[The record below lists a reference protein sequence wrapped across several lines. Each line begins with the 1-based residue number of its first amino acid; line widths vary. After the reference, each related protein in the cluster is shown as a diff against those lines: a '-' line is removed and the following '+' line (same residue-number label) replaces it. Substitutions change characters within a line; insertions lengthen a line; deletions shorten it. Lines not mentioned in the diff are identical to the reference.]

1 MYQTHSRR
9 GRIRLASYL
18 AALFVVLVATASI
31 GAVQTRRYKTAYEE
45 SQQRALLELGEYMD
59 HIESD
64 LSKVI
69 YTNTPPMLA
78 KLSSSL
84 WREATGAKSSL
95 SQLPT
100 SDLQMDNTYRFLSQ
114 VGEYA
119 MSLNR
124 KVADGG
130 TISNS
135 ERETLEKLL
144 GLSRSLCGQLAT
156 VSMHLDNGTLDLEQA
171 RDALSQGGEGIQTI
185 SLSQSF
191 SDAEQALADYPT
203 LIYDGPFSDHIN
215 QKSPAMLQG
224 KSNITRE
231 EAAKIASK
239 FSGIA
244 ANNLQED
251 ADEDGNMASYGFFYD
266 TMSIS
271 ITKAGG
277 YLCYML
283 NSRFADEATLEA
295 QDAISRAAAFLKEM
309 GFENM
314 KDSYYALNDG
324 ICVVNFAQMEGD
336 AICYP
341 DLIKVGVALD
351 NGEIVS
357 VDARGYLMNHK
368 DRVIP
373 TPKITKGQA
382 QQRLSPKLT
391 VLSSRLAFI
400 PTDAGGE
407 VYCYEFR
414 CKGQK
419 EDEILVYI
427 NAQTGDEANILQLLH
442 ADGGMLT
449 R

>member
-18 AALFVVLVATASI
+18 SALFVVLVATAAI
-31 GAVQTRRYKTAYEE
+31 GAAQTRHYKTAYEG

-59 HIESD
+59 QIESD

-69 YTNTPPMLA
+69 YTNTPPMLSR
-78 KLSSSL
+78 LSSSL
-84 WREATGAKSSL
+84 WRDATGAKSSL

-100 SDLQMDNTYRFLSQ
+100 SNLQMDNTYKFLSQ
-114 VGEYA
+114 IGEYA

-124 KVADGG
+124 KVASGG
-130 TISNS
+130 TISES
-135 ERETLEKLL
+135 ERESLEKLL
-144 GLSRSLCGQLAT
+144 TLSRSLCGQLAT
-156 VSMHLDNGTLDLEQA
+156 VSMHLDNGTLDFEQA
-171 RDALSQGGEGIQTI
+171 RDVLSKGGEGMHGL
-185 SLSQSF
+185 SLGQSF

-215 QKSPAMLQG
+215 QKNPAMLQG
-224 KSNITRE
+224 KDNITRE
-231 EAAKIASK
+231 EAAEIAAK
-239 FSGIA
+239 FSGVEA
-244 ANNLQED
+244 GSLQED
-251 ADEDGNMASYGFFYD
+251 SDEDGQMASYGFSYD
-266 TMSIS
+266 TKTIS

-283 NSRFADEATLEA
+283 NSRFADETTLEA
-295 QDAISRAAAFLKEM
+295 KDAVARAAAFLKEM
-309 GFENM
+309 GYANM
-314 KDSYYALNDG
+314 KDSYYAINDG

-336 AICYP
+336 VICYT
-341 DLIKVGVALD
+341 DLIKVGVAMD

-368 DRVIP
+368 KRTIP
-373 TPKITKGQA
+373 TPKITKTQA

-391 VLSSRLAFI
+391 VRASRLAFI

-407 VYCYEFR
+407 IFCYEFH

-419 EDEILVYI
+419 EDELLVYI
-427 NAQTGDEANILQLLH
+427 DAQTGNEANILQLLH

>member
-9 GRIRLASYL
+9 SRIRLAGYL
-18 AALFVVLVATASI
+18 SALFVVLVATAAI
-31 GAVQTRRYKTAYEE
+31 GAAQTRHYKTAYEE
-45 SQQRALLELGEYMD
+45 SQQRALLELGAYMD
-59 HIESD
+59 RIESD

-69 YTNTPPMLA
+69 YTNTPPMLS
-78 KLSSSL
+78 KLSASL

-100 SDLQMDNTYRFLSQ
+100 SDLQMDNTYKFLSQ
-114 VGEYA
+114 IGEYA

-130 TISNS
+130 TISES
-135 ERETLEKLL
+135 ERESLEKLL
-144 GLSRSLCGQLAT
+144 ALARSLCGQLAT
-156 VSMHLDNGTLDLEQA
+156 VSMHLDNGTLDFEQA
-171 RDALSQGGEGIQTI
+171 RDAISQAGEGVQAL

-191 SDAEQALADYPT
+191 SDAEQALTDYPT

-215 QKSPAMLQG
+215 QKNPAMLEG
-224 KSNITRE
+224 KDNVTRE
-231 EAAKIASK
+231 EAAKVAAR

-251 ADEDGNMASYGFFYD
+251 SDEDGQMASYGFFYD
-266 TMSIS
+266 TMTIS

-295 QDAISRAAAFLKEM
+295 RDAVSRAAAFLKEM
-309 GFENM
+309 GYQNM

-336 AICYP
+336 AICYT

-368 DRVIP
+368 ERAIP
-373 TPKITKGQA
+373 TPKVTKGQA
-382 QQRLSPKLT
+382 RQRLSPKLT

-407 VYCYEFR
+407 IYCYEFHCR
-414 CKGQK
+414 GQK
-419 EDEILVYI
+419 EDELLVYI
-427 NAQTGDEANILQLLH
+427 DAQTGNETNILQLLH

>member
-18 AALFVVLVATASI
+18 TALFVVLVATASI
-31 GAVQTRRYKTAYEE
+31 GAAQTRHYKTAYEE
-45 SQQRALLELGEYMD
+45 TQQRAILELGEYMD

-64 LSKVI
+64 LNKVI

-119 MSLNR
+119 MALNR
-124 KVADGG
+124 KVAEGG
-130 TISNS
+130 TISDS

-144 GLSRSLCGQLAT
+144 ALSRSLCGQLAT
-156 VSMHLDNGTLDLEQA
+156 VSMHLDNGTLEL
-171 RDALSQGGEGIQTI
+171 
-185 SLSQSF
+185 
-191 SDAEQALADYPT
+191 EQALADYPT

-215 QKSPAMLQG
+215 QKNPAMLHG
-224 KSNITRE
+224 KGNITRE
-231 EAAKIASK
+231 EAAQIASK

-251 ADEDGNMASYGFFYD
+251 SDEDGNMASYGFFYD

-283 NSRFADEATLEA
+283 NSRFADEATLNA
-295 QDAISRAAAFLKEM
+295 TDAISRASAFLKEM
-309 GFENM
+309 GYENM

-336 AICYP
+336 AICYT

-357 VDARGYLMNHK
+357 IDARGYLMNHK
-368 DRVIP
+368 DRTIP
-373 TPKITKGQA
+373 TPKVTKGQA

-407 VYCYEFR
+407 IYCYEFR

-427 NAQTGDEANILQLLH
+427 DAKTGNEANILQLLY

>member
-18 AALFVVLVATASI
+18 TALFVVLVATASI
-31 GAVQTRRYKTAYEE
+31 GAAQTRHYKTAYEE
-45 SQQRALLELGEYMD
+45 TQQRAILELGEYMD

-64 LSKVI
+64 LNKVI

-119 MSLNR
+119 MALNR
-124 KVADGG
+124 KVAEGG
-130 TISNS
+130 TISDS

-144 GLSRSLCGQLAT
+144 ALSRSLCGQLAT
-156 VSMHLDNGTLDLEQA
+156 VSMHLDNGTLELEQA
-171 RDALSQGGEGIQTI
+171 RAALSEGGEGVQAL
-185 SLSQSF
+185 SLSKSF
-191 SDAEQALADYPT
+191 ADTEQALADYPT

-215 QKSPAMLQG
+215 QKNPAMLHG
-224 KSNITRE
+224 KGNITRE
-231 EAAKIASK
+231 EAAQIASK

-251 ADEDGNMASYGFFYD
+251 SDEDGNMASYGFFYD

-283 NSRFADEATLEA
+283 NSRFADEATLNA
-295 QDAISRAAAFLKEM
+295 TDAISRASAFLKEM
-309 GFENM
+309 G
-314 KDSYYALNDG
+314 
-324 ICVVNFAQMEGD
+324 
-336 AICYP
+336 YP
-341 DLIKVGVALD
+341 TR
-351 NGEIVS
+351 S
-357 VDARGYLMNHK
+357 QARM
-368 DRVIP
+368 
-373 TPKITKGQA
+373 TA
-382 QQRLSPKLT
+382 
-391 VLSSRLAFI
+391 
-400 PTDAGGE
+400 
-407 VYCYEFR
+407 
-414 CKGQK
+414 
-419 EDEILVYI
+419 
-427 NAQTGDEANILQLLH
+427 
-442 ADGGMLT
+442 
-449 R
+449 

>member
-18 AALFVVLVATASI
+18 TALFVVLVATASI
-31 GAVQTRRYKTAYEE
+31 GAAQTRHYKTAYEE
-45 SQQRALLELGEYMD
+45 TQQRAILELGEYMD

-64 LSKVI
+64 LNKVI

-119 MSLNR
+119 MALNR
-124 KVADGG
+124 KVAEGG
-130 TISNS
+130 TISDS

-144 GLSRSLCGQLAT
+144 ALSRSLCGQLAT
-156 VSMHLDNGTLDLEQA
+156 VSMHLDNGTLELEQA
-171 RDALSQGGEGIQTI
+171 RAALSEGGEGVQAL
-185 SLSQSF
+185 SLSKSF
-191 SDAEQALADYPT
+191 ADTEQALADYPT

-215 QKSPAMLQG
+215 QKNP
-224 KSNITRE
+224 
-231 EAAKIASK
+231 ASK

-251 ADEDGNMASYGFFYD
+251 SDEDGNMASYGFFYD

-283 NSRFADEATLEA
+283 NSRFADEATLNA
-295 QDAISRAAAFLKEM
+295 TDAISRASAFLKEM
-309 GFENM
+309 GYENM

-336 AICYP
+336 AICYT

-357 VDARGYLMNHK
+357 IDARGYLMNHK
-368 DRVIP
+368 DRTIP
-373 TPKITKGQA
+373 TPKVTKGQA

-407 VYCYEFR
+407 IYCYEFR

-427 NAQTGDEANILQLLH
+427 DAKTGNEANILQLLY

>member
-1 MYQTHSRR
+1 MYQMHSRR

-18 AALFVVLVATASI
+18 SALFVVLVATAAI
-31 GAVQTRRYKTAYEE
+31 GAAQTRHYKLAFEE

-64 LSKVI
+64 LSKVV

-114 VGEYA
+114 IGDYA

-124 KVADGG
+124 KVASGG
-130 TISNS
+130 TISES
-135 ERETLEKLL
+135 ERESLVKLL
-144 GLSRSLCGQLAT
+144 ELSRSLCGQLAT
-156 VSMHLDNGTLDLEQA
+156 VSMHLDNGTLNMEQA
-171 RDALSQGGEGIQTI
+171 RDALSQGGEGIQAL

-215 QKSPAMLQG
+215 QRSPAMLEG
-224 KSNITRE
+224 KENITRE
-231 EAAKIASK
+231 EAARIASQ

-244 ANNLQED
+244 ADSLQED
-251 ADEDGNMASYGFFYD
+251 SDEDGNMASYGFFHD

-295 QDAISRAAAFLKEM
+295 KDAISRASAFLKRM
-309 GFENM
+309 GYENM

-324 ICVVNFAQMEGD
+324 ICIVNFAQMEGG
-336 AICYP
+336 AVCYP

-368 DRVIP
+368 ERTAP
-373 TPKITKGQA
+373 APKVTKEQA

-407 VYCYEFR
+407 IYCYEFH
-414 CKGQK
+414 CKGQQ
-419 EDEILVYI
+419 EDELLVYI
-427 NAQTGDEANILQLLH
+427 DASTGNEADILQLLY

>member
-18 AALFVVLVATASI
+18 SALFVVLVATAAI
-31 GAVQTRRYKTAYEE
+31 GAAQTRHYKTAYEE

-69 YTNTPPMLA
+69 YTNTPPMLS

-114 VGEYA
+114 IGEYA
-119 MSLNR
+119 MALNR
-124 KVADGG
+124 KVAGG
-130 TISNS
+130 GSISES
-135 ERETLEKLL
+135 ERESLEKLL
-144 GLSRSLCGQLAT
+144 SLARSLCGQLAT
-156 VSMHLDNGTLDLEQA
+156 VSMHLDNGTLDFEQA
-171 RDALSQGGEGIQTI
+171 RDALSEGGKGVQALALGQG
-185 SLSQSF
+185 F

-224 KSNITRE
+224 KGNVTRE
-231 EAAKIASK
+231 EAAKIAAK

-251 ADEDGNMASYGFFYD
+251 SDEGGQMASYGFFYD
-266 TMSIS
+266 TMTIS

-295 QDAISRAAAFLKEM
+295 KDAISRASAFLKEM
-309 GFENM
+309 GFANM
-314 KDSYYALNDG
+314 KDSYYAINDG

-336 AICYP
+336 AVCYT

-368 DRVIP
+368 ERAIP
-373 TPKITKGQA
+373 TPKLIKSQA

-407 VYCYEFR
+407 IYCYEFH

-419 EDEILVYI
+419 EDELLVYI
-427 NAQTGDEANILQLLH
+427 DAQTGNEANILQLLH